1 MAAEEEALTA
11 VPDVGPITAANL
23 VRWFRDPKSI
33 VLLEQLRTAGVNM
46 TSRLSSTGDRFAGLT
61 FVLTGT
67 LSVPRENIAA
77 EIESM
82 GGKVSGS
89 VSQKTDYVVAGE
101 KAGSKLKK
109 AQELGI
115 QVLSETEY
123 YNMRD
128 DKTNTTMQ

>member
-1 MAAEEEALTA
+1 M
-11 VPDVGPITAANL
+11 
-23 VRWFRDPKSI
+23 
-33 VLLEQLRTAGVNM
+33 LLEQLRTAGVNM